1 MRRRKK
7 FFIVI
12 RIFMILFLCAVI
24 ASVVALSKLNADS
37 VKNTIVNAIE
47 NVMGAPVE
55 IGGNVNLRLSLRPKI
70 TIHKVRVNNSNW
82 AKHKY
87 AFEADDITVTLNLL
101 SVFNKNLIIEKAAV
115 NAPVVY
121 IERNANG
128 EYSLPILNAKQS
140 RVEPSDTNDVKKQ
153 EKYAFKD
160 LGLGGVEL
168 YNVNV
173 NFVDTHFKFKGVG
186 FKYYNKNTGPE
197 YEGWIKLTNKIT
209 PFVLSFGA
217 YDEEHDVYPVQV
229 AISTQ
234 ARALIGNFNLDG
246 NTKNLVDFTIKGDVP
261 DNEILKFISGN
272 NKINLP
278 KINLDVA
285 GKLDNTKISFDKLN
299 INALHNDVSISGVY
313 DWKTNDIKL
322 NIKSNKLN
330 LLELYPGLYGDEE
343 LVERELNVFQDMD
356 LFGKKVRQYNINVTA
371 NLKHLVVYRD
381 IDIQNINT
389 KITLNAGNGRVDTKV
404 KFANGDINI
413 GADVNIDNDGK
424 MFIRAGIDGQS
435 IDLGQLMTEL
445 RYKDMVSDLN
455 LNLLGYFDASGANM
469 SDIMQN
475 ITGAVKAYSITEG
488 YAHES
493 LVEYMYG
500 ADVLTTLR
508 HGVSDMLSK
517 EKKYNTMSINKV
529 GINLKLRNGLIETE
543 RGVAIETAI
552 INLRMTGKIDLG
564 KETIDLTLVTTPVSG
579 LKISLTG
586 AITNAVRISGN
597 LAAPDISISG
607 TAIAGRVATAAGFGL
622 LMAPFTGGLSVLGGW
637 LASDLLENWLTDNNP
652 AETAL
657 KDGTSILK
665 DDPEW
670 LEMPLEELVN
680 SVVIR

>member
-12 RIFMILFLCAVI
+12 RIFVILFLCAII
-24 ASVVALSKLNADS
+24 ASVVAISKLNIDS
-37 VKNTIVNAIE
+37 VKNTVVNAIE
-47 NVMGAPVE
+47 SAMGAPVE
-55 IGGNVNLRLSLRPKI
+55 IGGDVNLRLSLRPKI
-70 TIHKVRVNNSNW
+70 AINKVRVHNSDW

-87 AFEADDITVTLNLL
+87 AFEADNITVTLNLL
-101 SVFNKNLIIEKAAV
+101 SVFNKNLMIEKVVV
-115 NAPVVY
+115 NTPVVY
-121 IERNANG
+121 IEKNNKG
-128 EYSLPILNAKQS
+128 EYSLPVLNPKEQTTT
-140 RVEPSDTNDVKKQ
+140 DTTVVKKQ
-153 EKYAFKD
+153 EKYVFKD

-173 NFVDTHFKFKGVG
+173 NFVDTHFKLKGVG

-217 YDEEHDVYPVQV
+217 YDKEYNLYPVQL

-234 ARALIGNFNLDG
+234 GRALIGNFNLDG

-278 KINLDVA
+278 KINLDVT

-299 INALHNDVSISGVY
+299 INALHNDISISGVY
-313 DWKTNDIKL
+313 DWKTNGIKL

-330 LLELYPGLYGDEE
+330 LLALYPDLYGSQEI
-343 LVERELNVFQDMD
+343 VGRELNVFQDMY
-356 LFGKKVRQYNINVTA
+356 LFGKEVRQYNINVTA
-371 NLKHLVVYRD
+371 NIKHLVVYRD

-469 SDIMQN
+469 SEVMQT

-500 ADVLTTLR
+500 ADVLTTLH
-508 HGVSDMLSK
+508 HGVSDMLTK
-517 EKKYNTMSINKV
+517 EKKYNTITINNV

-543 RGVAIETAI
+543 RGVAIETEI
-552 INLRMTGKIDLG
+552 INLRMAGNVDLG
-564 KETIDLTLVTTPVSG
+564 RETIDLTLVTTPVSG

-597 LAAPDISISG
+597 LAEPDISISG
-607 TAIAGRVATAAGFGL
+607 TAIAGRVATATGFGL
-622 LMAPFTGGLSVLGGW
+622 LMAPFTGGLSILGGW
-637 LASDLLENWLTDNNP
+637 LASDFIGNWLTDNNP